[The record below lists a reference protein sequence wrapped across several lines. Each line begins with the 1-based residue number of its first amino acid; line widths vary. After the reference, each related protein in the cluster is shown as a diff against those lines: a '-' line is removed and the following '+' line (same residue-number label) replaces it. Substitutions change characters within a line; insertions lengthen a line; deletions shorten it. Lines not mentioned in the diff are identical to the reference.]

1 MQNSAKKATFTAQ
14 KSLTFYTFSAL
25 NFSAWQGC
33 TAFLANL
40 KVYTNTKKRLTF
52 AALETSRHF
61 IQRFDATN
69 FDERNEK
76 QTI

>member
-1 MQNSAKKATFTAQ
+1 MQKSAKKATFTAQ

-40 KVYTNTKKRLTF
+40 KVYTNTKKVDIRCTRDIPPLHT
-52 AALETSRHF
+52 
-61 IQRFDATN
+61 
-69 FDERNEK
+69 K
-76 QTI
+76 V